1 MRRVSRMEKLQFLLL
16 DAGPIIKLF
25 SLSIWDSFIKNCD
38 VTVSQIVADQAKY
51 ASQEFE
57 DIRIDLEPYKQNVK
71 IIDVDPVTVGS
82 FYDKFNLQYKADIHP
97 GEKETLAFLCSRT
110 ENWQLCSADG
120 AVFRALAIL
129 GRAQQG
135 ISLEELLNK
144 IGLSR
149 RDLEWKYTRK
159 FREKYTHMGQMD
171 SIQDKG
177 FS

>member
-1 MRRVSRMEKLQFLLL
+1 
-16 DAGPIIKLF
+16 
-25 SLSIWDSFIKNCD
+25 
-38 VTVSQIVADQAKY
+38 VTV
-51 ASQEFE
+51 
-57 DIRIDLEPYKQNVK
+57 R
-71 IIDVDPVTVGS
+71 T
-82 FYDKFNLQYKADIHP
+82 FYDKFNIQYKADIHT

-120 AVFRALAIL
+120 AVFRVLAIL

-144 IGLSR
+144 IRLSR

-159 FREKYTHMGQMD
+159 FREKYTRIGQTD
-171 SIQDKG
+171 SIQNQG

>member
-1 MRRVSRMEKLQFLLL
+1 MVSRMRKFQFLLL

-25 SLSIWDSFIKNCD
+25 SLGIWDSFIKNCD

-71 IIDVDPVTVGS
+71 IIDVDPVTVRT
-82 FYDKFNLQYKADIHP
+82 FYDKFNIQYKADIHP

-120 AVFRALAIL
+120 AVFRVLAIL

-159 FREKYTHMGQMD
+159 FREKYTRIGQTD
-171 SIQDKG
+171 SIQNQG